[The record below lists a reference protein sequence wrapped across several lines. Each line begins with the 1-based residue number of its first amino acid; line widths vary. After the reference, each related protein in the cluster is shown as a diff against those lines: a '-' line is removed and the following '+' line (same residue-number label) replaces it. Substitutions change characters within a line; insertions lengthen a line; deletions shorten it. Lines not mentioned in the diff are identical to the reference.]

1 MANVLGGPTICQRM
15 NTAGTN
21 LQNKLNE
28 RGVSCTYGKTTDGKL
43 DIDGLADLITSSNL
57 KGANDAL
64 ISITA
69 SRPYLLSGE
78 TTDLI
83 VHLTNGLGAP
93 LANKEVTIENS
104 LSIGAIDEIFTV
116 ENWSSGNIGGGVFTI
131 GSSYAYMISEFT
143 DLTHYTLNFH
153 VYDVGN
159 LEADVFFGAATTG
172 SGDGIGI
179 KGNGGFIFT
188 IYKIVDNVETV
199 LGYFNIQSLVQ
210 GNDPIPLVVKRDGN
224 TITLND
230 YSVTS
235 SSLKNTIKAKNCEFY
250 EDELSLV
257 SLYTGITNNL
267 GLFTLYDMNSG
278 TFTATYSGQSSS
290 CTVYGGAV
298 FYDNAT
304 SQSKNT
310 HWKIRSSDQSD
321 LTVAVSSGG
330 TTLTNASTSASRF
343 YFANPEDSTSNSP
356 PISISD
362 FVVEVDIF
370 DSTFSDSDSQISFL
384 LQGQTTP
391 LNLKSYTAP
400 YHIKIEKEGTSAKHY
415 INDTLIRTTTIADRT
430 NYYAGFQLYKRAS
443 ITLRDYV
450 IREI

>member
-1 MANVLGGPTICQRM
+1 MAICTKI
-15 NTAGTN
+15 NTAGTT
-21 LQNKLNE
+21 LQNNLNA
-28 RGVSCTYGKTTDGKL
+28 RGVSCTYGKNSESKQTIKDM
-43 DIDGLADLITSSNL
+43 ADLITSSNL
-57 KGANDAL
+57 KGSADSL

-69 SRPYLLSGE
+69 NRPYLLSGE
-78 TTDLI
+78 TTDLT
-83 VHLTNGLGAP
+83 VRLVNGLGQP
-93 LANKEVTIENS
+93 LANKSV
-104 LSIGAIDEIFTV
+104 SISD
-116 ENWSSGNIGGGVFTI
+116 
-131 GSSYAYMISEFT
+131 GSS
-143 DLTHYTLNFH
+143 L
-153 VYDVGN
+153 
-159 LEADVFFGAATTG
+159 
-172 SGDGIGI
+172 
-179 KGNGGFIFT
+179 
-188 IYKIVDNVETV
+188 
-199 LGYFNIQSLVQ
+199 
-210 GNDPIPLVVKRDGN
+210 
-224 TITLND
+224 
-230 YSVTS
+230 YS
-235 SSLKNTIKAKNCEFY
+235 
-250 EDELSLV
+250 
-257 SLYTGITNNL
+257 GITNNL

-278 TFTATYSGQSSS
+278 TYTATYSGQSSS

-321 LTVAVSSGG
+321 LTVTVGTGG

-362 FVVEVDIF
+362 FVVEADIF
-370 DSTFSDSDSQISFL
+370 DSSFTDSDSQISFL
-384 LQGQTTP
+384 LQGQTIS

-400 YHIKIEKEGTSAKHY
+400 YHIRIEKEGTSAKHY

>member
-1 MANVLGGPTICQRM
+1 MVEKIIINPEEVR
-15 NTAGTN
+15 
-21 LQNKLNE
+21 
-28 RGVSCTYGKTTDGKL
+28 
-43 DIDGLADLITSSNL
+43 
-57 KGANDAL
+57 
-64 ISITA
+64 
-69 SRPYLLSGE
+69 
-78 TTDLI
+78 
-83 VHLTNGLGAP
+83 GLG
-93 LANKEVTIENS
+93 
-104 LSIGAIDEIFTV
+104 
-116 ENWSSGNIGGGVFTI
+116 NIM
-131 GSSYAYMISEFT
+131 SP
-143 DLTHYTLNFH
+143 H
-153 VYDVGN
+153 
-159 LEADVFFGAATTG
+159 
-172 SGDGIGI
+172 
-179 KGNGGFIFT
+179 
-188 IYKIVDNVETV
+188 
-199 LGYFNIQSLVQ
+199 
-210 GNDPIPLVVKRDGN
+210 
-224 TITLND
+224 
-230 YSVTS
+230 S
-235 SSLKNTIKAKNCEFY
+235 SSDY
-250 EDELSLV
+250 EVYMS
-257 SLYTGITNNL
+257 SISTGTDTVN
-267 GLFTLYDMNSG
+267 
-278 TFTATYSGQSSS
+278 GQTM
-290 CTVYGGAV
+290 TVYELEDTIL
-298 FYDNAT
+298 FFDNAT
-304 SQSKNT
+304 SQAKNT